1 MTLAEILHGSA
12 YSLELFTNLYDNA
25 IQRLEERIKVKTNK
39 KGVDEPFVTCIVR
52 DKEIKLTPEEV
63 VRQLYAER
71 LMTEYGYPKERL
83 VFEYPVYFGRETKRA
98 DIVIKDKGVGIVN
111 LEEARRPSFTTGDN
125 R

>member
-52 DKEIKLTPEEV
+52 DKEIKLTPNIIT
-63 VRQLYAER
+63 L
-71 LMTEYGYPKERL
+71 L
-83 VFEYPVYFGRETKRA
+83 
-98 DIVIKDKGVGIVN
+98 
-111 LEEARRPSFTTGDN
+111 
-125 R
+125 